1 VRFILTPTAT
11 IQLIHKILALLLK
24 HNFFSGFTQNFI
36 LPSGNQTLF
45 NLKNMFTNIKGDI
58 LGGLT
63 AGIVALPLALA
74 FGVSS
79 GLGPSAG
86 LYGAIFLSFFAA
98 LFGGTP
104 TQISGPTAP
113 MTAVSM
119 VVIATIISVH
129 NGSIEKA
136 LPYILA
142 VFLLSG
148 IFQIALGMLGVGKYI
163 KYIPYPVVSGFM
175 TAIGVIILITQ
186 ILPVLGYEVKNDRE
200 FVEQFKPL
208 AEEHLLEN
216 ILIDESKEGLLVLE
230 DFQETIKRAGE
241 VNEATIYEEA
251 ENLAKNDASGVIGT
265 IKSLPRALGKI
276 NWIEV
281 LLALGTII
289 IIYGF
294 KKITTAIPSTLV
306 ALVIVSSIA
315 IGFGIDYRSIQEI
328 PQGFPRIEWTLF
340 TDFNFLGLIP
350 YILTALTL
358 SLLGAIDSLLT
369 SVVADNLTK
378 TRHLPNKELIGQG
391 IGNSIAAVFGGIP
404 GAGATIRTV
413 VNIQSG
419 GKTKL
424 SGMVASVVLLI
435 ILLALSPMASKIP
448 AAVLAG
454 ILVTVGIGVMD
465 YKGLNAL
472 SKIPRTEVVIMAVV
486 LVLSVFW
493 NLVYAVGIG
502 LVMAS
507 LFFMKK
513 MGDLSTDD
521 SRVTTVAKEKMW
533 DDEKKLSPSF
543 KENVFIKHLSGPLF
557 FGFATEFVNISNQ
570 IPKSAS
576 ILIIRMSKV
585 PYIDQS
591 GLFALEDVLMDLIQK
606 DIEVV
611 FVGIQKQPKYLMKT
625 IGIIG
630 KLIPEEQVFTDFSSC
645 KKYVIDEHKSITA

>member
-1 VRFILTPTAT
+1 
-11 IQLIHKILALLLK
+11 
-24 HNFFSGFTQNFI
+24 
-36 LPSGNQTLF
+36 
-45 NLKNMFTNIKGDI
+45 
-58 LGGLT
+58 
-63 AGIVALPLALA
+63 
-74 FGVSS
+74 
-79 GLGPSAG
+79 
-86 LYGAIFLSFFAA
+86 
-98 LFGGTP
+98 
-104 TQISGPTAP
+104 
-113 MTAVSM
+113 
-119 VVIATIISVH
+119 
-129 NGSIEKA
+129 
-136 LPYILA
+136 
-142 VFLLSG
+142 
-148 IFQIALGMLGVGKYI
+148 
-163 KYIPYPVVSGFM
+163 M

>member
-1 VRFILTPTAT
+1 
-11 IQLIHKILALLLK
+11 
-24 HNFFSGFTQNFI
+24 
-36 LPSGNQTLF
+36 
-45 NLKNMFTNIKGDI
+45 MFTNIKGNL

-98 LFGGTP
+98 FFGGTA

-119 VVIATIISVH
+119 VVIAEIISVH

-148 IFQIALGMLGVGKYI
+148 IFQIAMGVLGVGKYI

-186 ILPVLGYEVKNDRE
+186 ILPVVGYDIKNDTE

-208 AEEHLLEN
+208 AEEHLLEK
-216 ILIDESKEGLLVLE
+216 ILIEESKEGLLVLE
-230 DFQETIKRAGE
+230 DFEETIKRAGE
-241 VNEATIYEEA
+241 VNEKSIYEEA
-251 ENLAKNDASGVIGT
+251 ENLAKNNTSGVIGT
-265 IKSLPRALGKI
+265 IRALPRAVLNI

-281 LLALGTII
+281 FLALGTIF

-306 ALVIVSSIA
+306 ALILISGIA
-315 IGFGIDYRSIQEI
+315 IGFGIEYKSIQQI
-328 PQGFPRIEWTLF
+328 PVGFPKIQSTLF
-340 TDFNFLGLIP
+340 TDLNVLEVLP
-350 YILTALTL
+350 YVLTALTL

-391 IGNSIAAVFGGIP
+391 IGNSIASLFGGIP

-419 GKTKL
+419 GTTKL
-424 SGMVASVVLLI
+424 SGMISSLVLLL
-435 ILLALSPMASKIP
+435 ILLVLSPLASKIP

-472 SKIPRTEVVIMAVV
+472 NKIPRTEVLIMVVV
-486 LVLSVFW
+486 LLLSVVW

-502 LVMAS
+502 LVLAS

-513 MGDLSTDD
+513 MGDVSKNDT
-521 SRVTTVAKEKMW
+521 RVTTIAEEKAW

-543 KENVFIKHLSGPLF
+543 QKNVFIKHLSGPLF
-557 FGFATEFVNISNQ
+557 FGFTSEFVTISNQ

-576 ILIIRMSKV
+576 SVIIRMSKV

-591 GLFALEDVLMDLIQK
+591 GLFALEDVLMDLKQK
-606 DIEVV
+606 NIEIL

-630 KLIPEEQVFTDFSSC
+630 KLIPETHVFENFESC
-645 KKYVIDEHKSITA
+645 KKFVIEEYANIKA

>member
-1 VRFILTPTAT
+1 MK
-11 IQLIHKILALLLK
+11 KI
-24 HNFFSGFTQNFI
+24 FTH
-36 LPSGNQTLF
+36 
-45 NLKNMFTNIKGDI
+45 IKGDV

-119 VVIATIISVH
+119 VVIATILSVH
-129 NGSIEKA
+129 NGSIEQA
-136 LPYILA
+136 LPYILG

-148 IFQIALGMLGVGKYI
+148 IFQIALGILGVGKYI

-186 ILPVLGYEVKNDRE
+186 IIPVLGYDVKNDAE
-200 FVEQFKPL
+200 YIEQFKPL
-208 AEEHLLEN
+208 AEEQILEK
-216 ILIDESKEGLLVLE
+216 ILVEESKEGLLVLE
-230 DFQETIKRAGE
+230 DFEETIKRAGE
-241 VNEATIYEEA
+241 VNQASIYEEA
-251 ENLAKNDASGVIGT
+251 VNLAKNNSSGVIGT
-265 IKSLPRALGKI
+265 IKALPRALSNI
-276 NWIEV
+276 NWIEMI
-281 LLALGTII
+281 LALSTIV

-306 ALVIVSSIA
+306 ALLIVSGIA
-315 IGFGIDYRSIQEI
+315 IGFGIDYTSIQQI
-328 PQGFPRIEWTLF
+328 PDGFPKIQWTLF
-340 TDFNFLGLIP
+340 SEFSFMQLFP

-391 IGNSIAAVFGGIP
+391 IGNSIGAIFGGIP
-404 GAGATIRTV
+404 GAGATIRTA

-419 GKTKL
+419 GKTRI
-424 SGMVASVVLLI
+424 SGMVASLVLLA
-435 ILLALSPMASKIP
+435 ILLVLSPVASQIP

-465 YKGLNAL
+465 YKGLNTL
-472 SKIPRTEVVIMAVV
+472 SKIPKTEVTVMVVV
-486 LVLSVFW
+486 LLLSVFW

-502 LVMAS
+502 LVLAS

-513 MGDLSTDD
+513 MGDLAKDDARVSTI
-521 SRVTTVAKEKMW
+521 SKEKAW
-533 DDEKKLSPSF
+533 KDEKKLSDSF

-557 FGFATEFVNISNQ
+557 FGFTSEFVNIAKQ

-576 ILIIRMSKV
+576 ILIIRMDKV

-591 GLFALEDVLMDLIQK
+591 GLFALEDVLLDLNEK
-606 DIEVV
+606 EIEILI
-611 FVGIQKQPKYLMKT
+611 VGIQSQPKYLMKT
-625 IGIIG
+625 IGILG
-630 KLIPEEQVFTDFSSC
+630 ELIPEERIFDRFADC
-645 KKYVIDEHKSITA
+645 KAFIIEEQAKITA